1 MNILVILFPLA
12 LGLGLAGLG
21 AFFWCMRN
29 GQYADLEGAGWR
41 VLQDDDLGT
50 ETHVLDELPDD
61 PALGAPAADRPRP
74 ASSTWAAI

>member
-29 GQYADLEGAGWR
+29 GQYADLEGSGWR
-41 VLQDDDLGT
+41 VLQDDDLG
-50 ETHVLDELPDD
+50 LDNT
-61 PALGAPAADRPRP
+61 APAERPGDATPAAGTDRPRS
-74 ASSTWAAI
+74 ASLTGAAI

>member
-29 GQYADLEGAGWR
+29 GQYADLEGSGWR
-41 VLQDDDLGT
+41 VLQDDDLGLDPV
-50 ETHVLDELPDD
+50 EDLLDEDATTP
-61 PALGAPAADRPRP
+61 PRGKRQH
-74 ASSTWAAI
+74 A

>member
-29 GQYADLEGAGWR
+29 GQYADLEGSGWR
-41 VLQDDDLGT
+41 VLQDDDLGL
-50 ETHVLDELPDD
+50 VSNPVDELLDD
-61 PALGAPAADRPRP
+61 GVPAPRGNGHRAA
-74 ASSTWAAI
+74 

>member
-41 VLQDDDLGT
+41 VLQDDDLG
-50 ETHVLDELPDD
+50 LDTPMQDERSEE
-61 PALGAPAADRPRP
+61 AAPRGRAADHHRP
-74 ASSTWAAI
+74 A

>member
-41 VLQDDDLGT
+41 VLQDDDLGRDPT
-50 ETHVLDELPDD
+50 VLDEASNDG
-61 PALGAPAADRPRP
+61 AAPASTERSQP
-74 ASSTWAAI
+74 ASLTRAAI

>member
-29 GQYADLEGAGWR
+29 GQYADLEGSGWR
-41 VLQDDDLGT
+41 VLQDDDLGLDP
-50 ETHVLDELPDD
+50 VKDLLDEDATTP
-61 PALGAPAADRPRP
+61 PRGKRQH
-74 ASSTWAAI
+74 A

>member
-12 LGLGLAGLG
+12 LGLGLMGLV

-41 VLQDDDLGT
+41 VLQDDDLGIDNSLM
-50 ETHVLDELPDD
+50 EEAQDGKAAAER
-61 PALGAPAADRPRP
+61 APAV
-74 ASSTWAAI
+74 